1 MFSDPLHKSC
11 QPCPWG
17 PNWPCP
23 GGRLLPF
30 TPGKI
35 PQTAQVSSITYIN
48 KISYTTQN
56 YAMFFSDTLA
66 SFCVS
71 F

>member
-1 MFSDPLHKSC
+1 MYSDPLHKSC
-11 QPCPWG
+11 QTCPWG
-17 PNWPCP
+17 PNRPCP

-30 TPGKI
+30 TPDEI
-35 PQTAQVSSITYIN
+35 PQTAQVSCIHIN
-48 KISYTTQN
+48 KISYTTQS
-56 YAMFFSDTLA
+56 YVMFFSYTLA

>member
-1 MFSDPLHKSC
+1 MRPTAYAMFSDPLHKSC

-30 TPGKI
+30 
-35 PQTAQVSSITYIN
+35 PQTAQVSCITFAQH
-48 KISYTTQN
+48 KV
-56 YAMFFSDTLA
+56 M
-66 SFCVS
+66 
-71 F
+71 

>member
-30 TPGKI
+30 TPGEI
-35 PQTAQVSSITYIN
+35 PQTAQVTCITYIA
-48 KISYTTQN
+48 KYPTQH
-56 YAMFFSDTLA
+56 
-66 SFCVS
+66 
-71 F
+71 